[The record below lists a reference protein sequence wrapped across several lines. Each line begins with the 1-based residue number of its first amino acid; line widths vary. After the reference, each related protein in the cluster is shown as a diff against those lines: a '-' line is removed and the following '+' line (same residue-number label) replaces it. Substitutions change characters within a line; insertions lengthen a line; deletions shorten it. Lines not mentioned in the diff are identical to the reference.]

1 MTVRFG
7 LPILIAAF
15 GFVVVA
21 MANVA
26 MAADSRTSSDLRMIT
41 TEQGDATVRSSVY
54 SASEDFADPE

>member
-7 LPILIAAF
+7 MPILIAAL
-15 GFVVVA
+15 GFVVVV

-26 MAADSRTSSDLRMIT
+26 VAADSRTSSDLRIIAT
-41 TEQGDATVRSSVY
+41 DQGDATVRRPVY